1 MGWFCESPTTPT
13 TSTQTQSMPA
23 WYEDALQR
31 LVAGG
36 EAEVAAKPYTPYP
49 TEERVAPLSQTEE
62 AAIAA
67 TPGAAGAYM
76 PGLSAAFGTA
86 AMGSRGIGD
95 VDFSQYMNPYT
106 QNVVD
111 IQKREALRDYGMM
124 RPQMGFQASKQ
135 GAFGGARHGVV
146 EAEAERNLGQ
156 RLGDIQQAGQERA
169 FNAATGLFTNEAQR
183 QLQAAPIFSNIG
195 SQSQQLG
202 LGGLDAILK
211 SQAIPRGLEQQRR
224 DLDFQEYMRGQGY
237 GMNQL
242 GTLSGLIRGV
252 QPGGTT
258 VTQGQ
263 VAGQSPLATAAGLG
277 LAGAGIYNLIYG
289 RG

>member
-124 RPQMGFQASKQ
+124 RPGMGFQASKQ

-224 DLDFQEYMRGQGY
+224 DIDFQEYMRGQGY

-289 RG
+289 K